1 MLNYLPFKPLRCL
14 WLMMILMLWLGC
26 AARAQSSQPSASNVN
41 PPSTSADKINVGNFV
56 IACERCA
63 DELTAARKVI
73 TTQAEQI
80 AALESRVQLAEQQT
94 KLAND
99 QTQLEKDKAKFWEER
114 AQVLQAELAQV
125 EENNE
130 ACQQR
135 LAKKGS
141 FLKKVFPYLVG
152 AAYLAGKLGF

>member
-1 MLNYLPFKPLRCL
+1 MLNMLPFKPLRCL

-26 AARAQSSQPSASNVN
+26 GALAQNSQPSKSIANQ
-41 PPSTSADKINVGNFV
+41 PTVGSFV

-63 DELTAARKVI
+63 DELTAARQTI
-73 TTQAEQI
+73 TAQAEHI
-80 AALESRVQLAEQQT
+80 AALNARVQLAEQQI

-141 FLKKVFPYLVG
+141 FLKKVFPYLIG
-152 AAYLAGKLGF
+152 AAYIAGKIGF